1 MTYQK
6 VTVVGGGTLGSQIAF
21 MAAFSGKDTTIWGR
35 SEGSLE
41 RAKARVDRWENE
53 VKAYYDAADAD
64 IEFARNHLNYTTS
77 LEDALA
83 GADLVIEALPENVET
98 KTDFYEKFDK
108 LADPETVVVTNSS
121 TMMPSQFAET
131 TGRPEKFLGY
141 HFANEIWKNNTAEIM
156 SGPDTDA
163 TLPETL
169 EEFSRE
175 IKMVPI
181 MVKKEQP
188 GYVLNSLLVPFL
200 DAGTDLWVRD
210 VADPETVDK
219 TWMIGTGAP
228 VGPFGIMDL
237 VGLNTVYEINK
248 GRPDEKSQHAA
259 EKIKERMDKG
269 LIGQETGQGFYTYP
283 NPAYLEDDFLS

>member
-1 MTYQK
+1 
-6 VTVVGGGTLGSQIAF
+6 
-21 MAAFSGKDTTIWGR
+21 
-35 SEGSLE
+35 
-41 RAKARVDRWENE
+41 
-53 VKAYYDAADAD
+53 
-64 IEFARNHLNYTTS
+64 
-77 LEDALA
+77 
-83 GADLVIEALPENVET
+83 
-98 KTDFYEKFDK
+98 
-108 LADPETVVVTNSS
+108 
-121 TMMPSQFAET
+121 MMPSQFAET

-237 VGLNTVYEINK
+237 VGL
-248 GRPDEKSQHAA
+248 P
-259 EKIKERMDKG
+259 
-269 LIGQETGQGFYTYP
+269 
-283 NPAYLEDDFLS
+283 

>member
-21 MAAFSGKDTTIWGR
+21 MAAFAGKDTTIWGR

-41 RAKARVDRWENE
+41 RAKTRVDRWENE
-53 VKAYYDAADAD
+53 VKAYYDASDAD
-64 IEFARNHLNYTTS
+64 IESARDHLNYTTS
-77 LEDALA
+77 LEDALS
-83 GADLVIEALPENVET
+83 GADLVIEALPENAET

>member
-156 SGPDTDA
+156 SGPETDA

>member
-53 VKAYYDAADAD
+53 VKAYYDASDAD
-64 IEFARNHLNYTTS
+64 IESARDHLNYTTS
-77 LEDALA
+77 LEDALS
-83 GADLVIEALPENVET
+83 GADLVIEALPENAET

>member
-6 VTVVGGGTLGSQIAF
+6 VTVVGGGTLGSQLAF

-64 IEFARNHLNYTTS
+64 IESARDHLNYTTS

-83 GADLVIEALPENVET
+83 GADLVIEALPENIET

-156 SGPDTDA
+156 SGPETDA

-259 EKIKERMDKG
+259 EKIKERMDQG

>member
-1 MTYQK
+1 MTFQK

-64 IEFARNHLNYTTS
+64 IESARDHLNYTTS

-131 TGRPEKFLGY
+131 TVVLRSSWDITSPMKSGRITQLKSCQVQRLTLPFQKHWKSFLVRLRW
-141 HFANEIWKNNTAEIM
+141 FQLWLRKNN
-156 SGPDTDA
+156 
-163 TLPETL
+163 
-169 EEFSRE
+169 
-175 IKMVPI
+175 
-181 MVKKEQP
+181 
-188 GYVLNSLLVPFL
+188 LV
-200 DAGTDLWVRD
+200 
-210 VADPETVDK
+210 
-219 TWMIGTGAP
+219 MC
-228 VGPFGIMDL
+228 
-237 VGLNTVYEINK
+237 
-248 GRPDEKSQHAA
+248 
-259 EKIKERMDKG
+259 
-269 LIGQETGQGFYTYP
+269 
-283 NPAYLEDDFLS
+283 

>member
-64 IEFARNHLNYTTS
+64 IEFARDHLNYTTS

-156 SGPDTDA
+156 SGPETDA

>member
-41 RAKARVDRWENE
+41 RAKTRVNRWENE
-53 VKAYYDAADAD
+53 VKAYYDASDAD
-64 IEFARNHLNYTTS
+64 IESARDHLNYTTS
-77 LEDALA
+77 LEDALS
-83 GADLVIEALPENVET
+83 GADLVIEALPENAET

-108 LADPETVVVTNSS
+108 LADPKTVVVTNSS

-156 SGPDTDA
+156 SGPETDA

-259 EKIKERMDKG
+259 EKIKERMDQG

>member
-41 RAKARVDRWENE
+41 RAKTRVNRWENE
-53 VKAYYDAADAD
+53 VKAYYDASDAD
-64 IEFARNHLNYTTS
+64 IEYARDHLNYTTS
-77 LEDALA
+77 LEDALS
-83 GADLVIEALPENVET
+83 GADLVIEALPENAET

-108 LADPETVVVTNSS
+108 LADPKTVVVTNSS

-156 SGPDTDA
+156 SGPETDA

-259 EKIKERMDKG
+259 EKIKERMDQG

>member
-121 TMMPSQFAET
+121 TMMPSQFAEM

-156 SGPDTDA
+156 SGPETDA

-259 EKIKERMDKG
+259 EKIKERMDQG

>member
-83 GADLVIEALPENVET
+83 GADLVIEALPENAET

-156 SGPDTDA
+156 SGPETDA

>member
-41 RAKARVDRWENE
+41 RAKTRVNRWENE
-53 VKAYYDAADAD
+53 VKAYYDASDAD
-64 IEFARNHLNYTTS
+64 IESARDHLNYTTS
-77 LEDALA
+77 LEDALS

-108 LADPETVVVTNSS
+108 LADPKTVVVTNSS

-156 SGPDTDA
+156 SGPETDA

-259 EKIKERMDKG
+259 EKIKERMDQG